1 MDTIKNAFERR
12 IDAGESL
19 SASHRGHGAP
29 GQAFTTREMIN
40 LERDTIQVMRT
51 GQQPY
56 PARVRGMIVASND

>member
-1 MDTIKNAFERR
+1 
-12 IDAGESL
+12 
-19 SASHRGHGAP
+19 
-29 GQAFTTREMIN
+29 MIN